1 MIAVKI
7 SDKNNAQRSFEA
19 ASGQR
24 LLQAGLAAGLGLP
37 YECATGSCGSCKAT
51 IVNGDVQ
58 RLWPEAPGKK
68 FLRHANE
75 VLLCQAAAESC
86 LDLTLR
92 SVFTAPCDPQCKATS
107 GKISLDRR
115 LTSEISTFV
124 VTLRT
129 KFAYL
134 PGQFVLLGGLGVD
147 GPRAYS
153 MIRHKSQHAEL
164 HFLIRKSPGG
174 AFTKALFDDPLTSK
188 EVTVFGPLGRATF
201 LSDENRPFVA
211 IAGGSGIAGILSIL
225 DHALENGHFERHR
238 SHVFFGLRDAQSSYL
253 LDELASMVDRTNG
266 KLNVTVAFSDMSC
279 PAVFSERFSSIQFA
293 DGFIHDV
300 ARAALKEGG
309 GSPSMNLDNPLFF
322 AGGPPAMV
330 DATMR
335 ALIADCKVSPAE
347 IRYDRF
353 G

>member
-7 SDKNNAQRSFEA
+7 SDKNNVQRSFEPA
-19 ASGQR
+19 PGQR

-37 YECATGSCGSCKAT
+37 YECATGSCGNCKAT
-51 IVNGDVQ
+51 IVNGDV
-58 RLWPEAPGKK
+58 RVLWPEAPGKK
-68 FLRHANE
+68 VLRNANE
-75 VLLCQAAAESC
+75 VLLCQAVAKSSLE
-86 LDLTLR
+86 LTLR
-92 SVFTAPCDPQCKATS
+92 SAFTAPCDPQCKAMS

-115 LTSEISTFV
+115 LTTEISTFV
-124 VTLRT
+124 VAL
-129 KFAYL
+129 KNPISYQ

-153 MIRHKSQHAEL
+153 MIRHKSQQAEL
-164 HFLIRKSPGG
+164 HFLIRKSHGG
-174 AFTKALFDDPLTSK
+174 AFTKALFDDPSVTK
-188 EVTVFGPLGRATF
+188 DVTVFGPLGRATF
-201 LSDENRPFVA
+201 LSGENRPFVA
-211 IAGGSGIAGILSIL
+211 IAGGSGIAGMLSIL
-225 DHALENGHFERHR
+225 DHALESGHFERHR
-238 SHVFFGLRDAQSSYL
+238 SHIFFGLRDAESSYL

-266 KLNVTVAFSDMSC
+266 KLKVTVAFSDMAC

-300 ARAALKEGG
+300 AGAALKEGG
-309 GSPSMNLDNPLFF
+309 GSAFMNLDNPLFF

-335 ALIADCKVSPAE
+335 MLIAECKVRPTE